1 MAQADFHRGTLTA
14 YPQFNAEEDCQV
26 LRKAMKGLGTDEKAI
41 ISVLGYR
48 NSFQRAEINVMF
60 KTMFGKD
67 LSKELK
73 SELSGHFNKL
83 CQGLLLS
90 LTQYDAKELRKAM
103 KGAGTDEN
111 ALSEIIGS
119 RNNEQLRA
127 IKECYAKMYSGR
139 TLEDDLMSETSGHF
153 KRVLVSLVQANRDE
167 TTTVDPQVAQTDA
180 RRLYEAGEKKF
191 GTDES
196 VFNQILVMRSEAHL
210 RSVFKEYQ
218 RISNKTIEQAL
229 QGEFCG
235 DIYECMLTV
244 VRSVINKPAHF
255 AQALYD
261 CMAGAGTTDDTLI
274 RVVVSRCEIDMVQI
288 KEEFVRLF
296 GKTLASFIKGDTSG
310 DYKKLLLALIGDESE
325 WEMAHQDNIG

>member
-83 CQGLLLS
+83 CQGLLLN
-90 LTQYDAKELRKAM
+90 LIQYDTKEVRDAM

-111 ALSEIIGS
+111 TLIEILAS
-119 RNNEQLRA
+119 RNNGQLRVL
-127 IKECYAKMYSGR
+127 KESYAKMYSGHN
-139 TLEDDLMSETSGHF
+139 LEKDLESETSGHF
-153 KRVLVSLVQANRDE
+153 KRLLVSLVQANRNE
-167 TTTVDPQVAQTDA
+167 SNTVDPQVAQTDA

-196 VFNQILVMRSEAHL
+196 VFNQILVMRSEVHL
-210 RSVFKEYQ
+210 RQVFKEYE
-218 RISNKTIEQAL
+218 RISNKTIEQAIKS
-229 QGEFCG
+229 EMSG
-235 DIYECMLTV
+235 DICKGMLAL
-244 VRSVINKPAHF
+244 VRCADNKPAYF
-255 AQALYD
+255 AHLLHD
-261 CMAGAGTTDDTLI
+261 CMAGAGTKDDDLVRIVIT
-274 RVVVSRCEIDMVQI
+274 RCEIDMVQI
-288 KEEFVRLF
+288 KEEFQRLY
-296 GKTLASFIKGDTSG
+296 GKTLVSYIQGDTSG
-310 DYKKLLLALIGDESE
+310 DYKKLLLALVGGAE
-325 WEMAHQDNIG
+325 